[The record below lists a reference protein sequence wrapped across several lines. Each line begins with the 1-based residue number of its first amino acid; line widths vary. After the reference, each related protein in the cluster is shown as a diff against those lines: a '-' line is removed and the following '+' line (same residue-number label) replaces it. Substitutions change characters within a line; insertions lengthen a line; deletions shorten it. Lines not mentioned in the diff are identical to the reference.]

1 MKTRFRSL
9 LITLAATAI
18 GIAYASDDPKD
29 TAQTFFTE
37 LFNGDVNK
45 AIPLMH
51 VPPETLKDTGVD
63 EAVFKGKIST
73 VATMMREEAKKAGSE
88 ISVDVGDVTYTNDD
102 KTQAK
107 VRVTIKGKEGKDS
120 EESDDIPLIKTEDGW
135 KVVFD

>member
-1 MKTRFRSL
+1 MNFLCDSFLISLHFTRYAAAY
-9 LITLAATAI
+9 ITGST
-18 GIAYASDDPKD
+18 SS
-29 TAQTFFTE
+29 
-37 LFNGDVNK
+37 V
-45 AIPLMH
+45 
-51 VPPETLKDTGVD
+51 
-63 EAVFKGKIST
+63 ST

-107 VRVTIKGKEGKDS
+107 VHVTIKGKEGKDS